1 MDEQNN
7 RYRFYILKICLIYF
21 YRIYIEIYDCFG
33 ICCVNYKI
41 EEDKC
46 VLIIKRQDLEEY
58 YYNGCLIIK

>member
-1 MDEQNN
+1 M
-7 RYRFYILKICLIYF
+7 
-21 YRIYIEIYDCFG
+21 YDCFG

-46 VLIIKRQDLEEY
+46 GLIIKRQDLKEY